1 MKHDAPSSS
10 FALLDRRVQ
19 HWIWEHDWKELRDI
33 QERAIPAILVH
44 EKDVIL
50 SSGTASGKTEAAF
63 LPIITHMVRRSEG
76 IGLTVYISPLI
87 ALINDQFERLLE
99 MCEEPEVPVHAW
111 HGGIAASRK
120 RKFLSNPAGILLITP
135 ESLQAFFCTH
145 GGVASRV
152 FAETQY
158 IVIDEIHSFIGTER
172 GKQLQTLMHLIEC
185 AVERK
190 IPRIGLSATLGD
202 MQLAGEYLRKAGPV
216 EIIESN
222 TQMNLQLL
230 MKGYEQ
236 MQKAD
241 GDEDVA
247 AMRIAKYLFPILI
260 RSNNLIFPNSRA
272 NVEYYTKLFSGLC
285 EVQQCPNAFFAHHG
299 NLSHAIREEAEI
311 TIKRADHPTSIVCT
325 NTLELGIDIGSV
337 ESIVQ
342 IGSPPSVSSLRQRL
356 GRSGRKAGTASIL
369 RAFTIEPELS
379 RASTLGSQLR
389 ERTVEFCAI
398 VNLLLRK
405 WNEPPRSRTLN
416 LSTLVQ
422 QILSLIAQH
431 GGVTATDAY
440 RILCSTGPFDSV
452 ARNDFMEL
460 LRSLHDHD
468 LITQDRTGVLFH
480 GTKGERLVNHYSFYA
495 AFESEKEFRI
505 VTESKTLG
513 TLPINSMV
521 AVGDYILFAGKAWVV
536 SDIAMESRVIH
547 VSPQSSG
554 KPPAFFS
561 SGGRI
566 HGEVRK
572 EMRRIYEGLDTVPY
586 ADETTM
592 RLIEEGRQAYHRYH
606 LDREA
611 IIQEG
616 GSVFLFSW
624 LGDDVNEA
632 LSAIFRWKG
641 FSIYHA
647 GVAVILQSTTKEAV
661 LDCIHGMQNQHL
673 PSTQTLLERAEN
685 LEKEK
690 WDWALSRSL
699 LEKTYESSY
708 MDGETAWQWLT
719 QRERI
724 LIGCETDR

>member
-1 MKHDAPSSS
+1 MKHDSPSSS
-10 FALLDRRVQ
+10 FELLDRSIQ

-33 QERAIPAILVH
+33 QERAIPQILSH

-63 LPIITHMVRRSEG
+63 FPILTHMLRRSEG

-87 ALINDQFERLLE
+87 ALINDQYERLLD
-99 MCEEPEVPVHAW
+99 MCEEPEVPVYAW

-120 RKFLSNPAGILLITP
+120 KKFLSNPVGVLLITP
-135 ESLQAFFCTH
+135 ESLQAFFCNH
-145 GGVASRV
+145 GGVASMV

-185 AVERK
+185 AVQRK

-202 MQLAGEYLRKAGPV
+202 MQLAGEYLRTAGPV
-216 EIIESN
+216 EIIESK

-236 MQKAD
+236 MQEAD
-241 GDEDVA
+241 SDDDVVSVK
-247 AMRIAKYLFPILI
+247 IATYLFPILV

-272 NVEYYTKLFSGLC
+272 NVEYYTKLFSQLC
-285 EVQQCPNAFFAHHG
+285 EAQRCPNAFFAHHG
-299 NLSHAIREEAEI
+299 NLSHAIRQEAEI
-311 TIKRADHPTSIVCT
+311 AIKQANHPTSIVCT

-342 IGSPPSVSSLRQRL
+342 IGPPPSVSSLRQRL

-369 RAFTIEPELS
+369 RAFTTESALTK
-379 RASTLGSQLR
+379 ASVVGTQLR

-405 WNEPPRSRTLN
+405 WNEPPRARTLN

-431 GGVTATDAY
+431 GGVTAADAY

-452 ARNDFMEL
+452 SKNDFMEL
-460 LRSLHDHD
+460 LRSLHDHE

-513 TLPINSMV
+513 TLPINSLV

-536 SDIAMESRVIH
+536 RDIDMESRVIH
-547 VSPQSSG
+547 VSPQASG
-554 KPPAFFS
+554 KPPVFFGA
-561 SGGRI
+561 GGRI
-566 HGEVRK
+566 HSEVRK
-572 EMRRIYEGLDTVPY
+572 EMKRIYEGLDTVPY
-586 ADETTM
+586 ADEMTL
-592 RLIEEGRQAYHRYH
+592 RLIEEGTQAYHRYD
-606 LDREA
+606 LASED
-611 IIQEG
+611 IIQSG
-616 GSVFLFSW
+616 DSVFLFSW

-632 LSAIFRWKG
+632 LGAMFRWRG
-641 FSIYHA
+641 FTTYHA
-647 GVAVILQSTTKEAV
+647 GLAVILQSTTKQAV
-661 LDCIHGMQNQHL
+661 LDCIQGMKKQQK
-673 PSTQTLLERAEN
+673 PSTRTLLERAEN

-699 LEKTYESSY
+699 LEKTYESAY
-708 MDGETAWQWLT
+708 MDVETAWNWLT
-719 QRERI
+719 LR
-724 LIGCETDR
+724 